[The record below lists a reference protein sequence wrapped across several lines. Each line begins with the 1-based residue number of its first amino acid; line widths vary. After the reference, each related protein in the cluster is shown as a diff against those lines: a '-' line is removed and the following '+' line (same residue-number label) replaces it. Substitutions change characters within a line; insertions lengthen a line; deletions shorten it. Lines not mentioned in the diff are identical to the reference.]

1 MNKYN
6 GTPMASE
13 TRKKREKKRK
23 LVHECIDLTTASTT
37 VSHPL
42 THGNG
47 HACDYHIH
55 VVVCFATYHTEIF
68 VQHFVLQSRNF
79 TASKY
84 RETFVRN
91 GGKQQHDKQQKDFV
105 ALRGLGQSTVGVFHP
120 NRCQSLPSK
129 DCNCK
134 MFKLAKMS
142 RAGVPQPSD
151 PG

>member
-13 TRKKREKKRK
+13 TRKKRKKK
-23 LVHECIDLTTASTT
+23 TLVNKIIDQSYTLTTASTK
-37 VSHPL
+37 VPHPL

-47 HACDYHIH
+47 KAGYYHIRGVLTLPTH
-55 VVVCFATYHTEIF
+55 HTEIF
-68 VQHFVLQSRNF
+68 VQHCVLQARDF

-105 ALRGLGQSTVGVFHP
+105 ALRGLGQSTVGVFH
-120 NRCQSLPSK
+120 
-129 DCNCK
+129 
-134 MFKLAKMS
+134 
-142 RAGVPQPSD
+142 SD
-151 PG
+151 H